1 MESEYTLSVIIAM
14 YNSEKFIRKCI
25 DSILESNLP
34 QESFEIIVVNDGS
47 KDQSVAIVEEYQ
59 RKYNYIHLFHQE
71 NQGQSIARNHG
82 LKYAKGKY
90 IWFVD
95 SDDYVEA
102 DLLPI
107 YQAIE
112 SHDGI
117 DIVGIRSKV
126 LDEEG
131 KLLHLYEIDNFQPDT
146 LLTGREALLKGY
158 QPSSM
163 WANIIRKSFLLEHH
177 LEFYPGILHQDTELS
192 LRCMLNA
199 KKVCYTGL
207 YLYDY
212 IIHEG
217 SSVHP
222 KTMEKL
228 KKSVLDNITVMNSIR
243 NLSFQ
248 YKDDAEIGTYLKN
261 RFDSSLFGF
270 MVELTRNFFA
280 WKPIRKPAIDMLKK
294 DSMFPMK
301 VADAPWKKK
310 FVMIGLNILYKYFV

>member
-1 MESEYTLSVIIAM
+1 MGTEFALSVIIAM
-14 YNSEKFIRKCI
+14 YNSEKYIRKCI

-34 QESFEIIVVNDGS
+34 KDSYEIIVVNDGS
-47 KDQSVAIVEEYQ
+47 KDGSVAIVEEYQ
-59 RKYNYIHLFHQE
+59 QHYPNVHLYHQE
-71 NQGQSIARNHG
+71 NQGQSVARNHG
-82 LKYAKGKY
+82 LKYAKGEY

-102 DLLPI
+102 DLQPV
-107 YQAIE
+107 YQAIQTNE
-112 SHDGI
+112 GL

-131 KLLHLYEIDNFQPDT
+131 KQLYLYEIDNFDANT
-146 LLTGREALLKGY
+146 VLSGKEALLKGY

-163 WANIIRKSFLLEHH
+163 WANIIRKGFLLDNK

-192 LRCMLNA
+192 LRCMLQA
-199 KKVCYTGL
+199 KKVFYTGS

-222 KTMEKL
+222 RTMEKL

-243 NLSFQ
+243 NLSLQ
-248 YKDDAEIGTYLKN
+248 YKNDPEMGIYLKN

-270 MVELTRNFFA
+270 MVELTRNYFA
-280 WKPIRKPAIDMLKK
+280 WKPIRKAVVEKLKENSML
-294 DSMFPMK
+294 PMK
-301 VADAPWKKK
+301 IGDAPLRKKP
-310 FVMIGLNILYKYFV
+310 FMLFMNLIFSL

>member
-1 MESEYTLSVIIAM
+1 MENYKYEVTIGMPVYGV
-14 YNSEKFIRKCI
+14 EKYIRKCI

-34 QESFEIIVVNDGS
+34 KDSYEIIVVNDGS
-47 KDQSVAIVEEYQ
+47 KDGSVAIVEEYQ
-59 RKYNYIHLFHQE
+59 QHYPNVHLYHQE
-71 NQGQSIARNHG
+71 NQGQSVARNHG
-82 LKYAKGKY
+82 LKYAKGEY

-102 DLLPI
+102 DLQPV
-107 YQAIE
+107 YQAIQTNE
-112 SHDGI
+112 GL

-131 KLLHLYEIDNFQPDT
+131 KQLYLYEIDNFDANT
-146 LLTGREALLKGY
+146 VLSGKEALLKGY

-163 WANIIRKSFLLEHH
+163 WANIIRKGFLLDNK

-192 LRCMLNA
+192 LRCMLQA
-199 KKVCYTGL
+199 KKVFYTGS

-222 KTMEKL
+222 RTMEKL

-243 NLSFQ
+243 NLSLQ
-248 YKDDAEIGTYLKN
+248 YKNDPEMGIYLKN

-270 MVELTRNFFA
+270 MVELTRNYFA
-280 WKPIRKPAIDMLKK
+280 WKPIRKAVVEKLKENSML
-294 DSMFPMK
+294 PMK
-301 VADAPWKKK
+301 IGDAPLRKKP
-310 FVMIGLNILYKYFV
+310 FMLFMNLIFSL